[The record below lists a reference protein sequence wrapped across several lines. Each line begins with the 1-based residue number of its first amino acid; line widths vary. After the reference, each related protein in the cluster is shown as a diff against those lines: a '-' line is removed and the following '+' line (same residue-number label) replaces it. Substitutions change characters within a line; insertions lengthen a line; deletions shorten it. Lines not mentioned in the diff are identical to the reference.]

1 MLHEGHDASKN
12 PMSGFEIGEG
22 VSEFGVAL
30 KDVGQ
35 LADASDNLTH
45 RTSSLMPWFDELRP
59 GGIAEI
65 VRESGFG
72 FCYRLVVIERRNG
85 DRRPHDLTILAVSE
99 KTILV
104 RRCALPIKFS
114 STPRVLL
121 CEIAQPLGELATM
134 RER

>member
-1 MLHEGHDASKN
+1 
-12 PMSGFEIGEG
+12 MSGFEIADV

-35 LADASDNLTH
+35 LAYASDNLTH
-45 RTSSLMPWFDELRP
+45 RTSSMMPWFDELRLD
-59 GGIAEI
+59 GIAEI
-65 VRESGFG
+65 VRESSFG

-85 DRRPHDLTILAVSE
+85 DRRPHDLTILVASE
-99 KTILV
+99 KAILV
-104 RRCALPIKFS
+104 RRCALPAKFGP
-114 STPRVLL
+114 TPRVLP